1 MTTYHVIS
9 GKQWFK
15 IANKL
20 RKQQS
25 IHTIPTLIDGESE
38 ASTNEDKATLLN
50 SNFCSQSSIDDS
62 NHHLP
67 NIPTTDCSIS
77 EIDISVQDVKDA
89 INLIDAYTDS
99 GPDLISPKLICECS
113 DILAGPL
120 STYFNRLLMDSEFP
134 SSWKFHHFIKNQIL
148 QSCLGKLMERCIHKL
163 YCHQSFHI
171 SISIWIHERWF
182 YC

>member
-1 MTTYHVIS
+1 MVIIFFRNDFTKLNRKSKAEYNNKLIEQLNSSVIS

-15 IANKL
+15 VANKF

-50 SNFCSQSSIDDS
+50 SYFCSQSSIDDS

-77 EIDISVQDVKDA
+77 QIDISVQDVKDA
-89 INLIDAYTDS
+89 INLIDAYKAS
-99 GPDLISPKLICECS
+99 GPDRISPKLAKYS
-113 DILAGPL
+113 PL
-120 STYFNRLLMDSEFP
+120 S
-134 SSWKFHHFIKNQIL
+134 
-148 QSCLGKLMERCIHKL
+148 CG
-163 YCHQSFHI
+163 
-171 SISIWIHERWF
+171 
-182 YC
+182 